1 MAIATTKE
9 VADIFGVTDRQ
20 VKTWLTEG
28 VPLHKR
34 GGPRHSHQFDTVE
47 VHRWL
52 MERELADRVTVDVDG
67 ELYDKHQEEA
77 RLKHHQAD
85 LAELEVR
92 ERKGELYRIDEVL
105 MLCAAMYSTVRNRVL
120 AIHSKFAGKFPGA
133 DPEFIE
139 EIEDLSVDALSD
151 LGRDGIPPGLE
162 RTVAEAVSRMQS
174 SSEEDG

>member
-1 MAIATTKE
+1 MAIREIKE
-9 VADIFGVTDRQ
+9 VAEWYEVTTRQ
-20 VKTWLTEG
+20 VQNWMKEG
-28 VPLHKR
+28 VPIHKR
-34 GGPRHSHQFDTVE
+34 GGPGKATQFDSKA

-52 MERELADRVTVDVDG
+52 VERELADRVTVDEDG
-67 ELYDKHQEEA
+67 EVYDKSQEEA

-92 ERKGELYRIDEVL
+92 ERRGELYRIDEVL
-105 MLCAAMYSTVRNRVL
+105 MLCAGMYSTVRNRVL

-139 EIEDLSVDALSD
+139 EIEDLSIDALTD

-162 RTVAEAVSRMQS
+162 RTVRATVARMQS
-174 SSEEDG
+174 AAEADG